1 LIYLINFKTC
11 LFLKTE
17 PLKKIQGESMKNL
30 SKEIVGRIKE
40 ISQPVK
46 IMHVCGS
53 HEHTIMHNGIRT
65 LLPKEV
71 EVVAGPGC
79 PVCCVPAREIDECL
93 KLAKQGV
100 TITTFGDMLRVPGS
114 ESSLAEAK
122 EDGADVRVVYGVN
135 NAVEIAKK
143 LDNEV
148 VFMSAGFETT
158 APTTASEILSGPPEN
173 FSILSCH
180 RLIPPALKFL
190 IESGEVNL
198 NALIEP
204 GHVSTIIGT
213 KPYNIFS
220 EKYGIPQVVAGFNP
234 LDILMAV
241 YMILRQIKAGKAEVQ
256 NEYER
261 AVREEGNLKAQ
272 QSLEEVF
279 YITSREWR
287 GFPEIPDSVMEVRDE
302 FSQYDARKKFDIKV
316 KKVKEAPT
324 GCICGPILRGVA
336 RPEECKLFKEKCNP
350 MNPIGAC
357 MVSKEGT
364 CNIAYRYSSLK

>member
-1 LIYLINFKTC
+1 
-11 LFLKTE
+11 
-17 PLKKIQGESMKNL
+17 MKNL
-30 SKEIVGRIKE
+30 SREIVGRIEE

-53 HEHTIMHNGIRT
+53 HEHTIMHHGIRS
-65 LLPKEV
+65 LLPEEV

-93 KLAKQGV
+93 KLAEQGV

-114 ESSLAEAK
+114 KSSLAEAK
-122 EDGADVRVVYGVN
+122 GDGADVRVVYGVN
-135 NAVEIAKK
+135 NAVEIAQK

-158 APTTASEILSGPPEN
+158 APTTASELLAGPPEN

-213 KPYNIFS
+213 KPYDMFS

-256 NEYER
+256 NEYKR

-272 QSLEEVF
+272 QVLEEVF

-302 FSQYDARKKFDIKV
+302 FSQFNAREKFDIKV
-316 KKVKEAPT
+316 ERVKEAPT

-336 RPEECKLFKEKCNP
+336 RPEECGLFKEKCTP

>member
-1 LIYLINFKTC
+1 
-11 LFLKTE
+11 
-17 PLKKIQGESMKNL
+17 MKNL
-30 SKEIVGRIKE
+30 SKEIVGRIQE
-40 ISQPVK
+40 ISRPVK

-53 HEHTIMHNGIRT
+53 HEHTIMQHGLRT
-65 LLPKEV
+65 LLPEEV

-93 KLAKQGV
+93 QLAEKGV

-114 ESSLAEAK
+114 DSSLQQAR
-122 EDGADVRVVYGVN
+122 EDGADVRIVYGVN

-143 LDNEV
+143 TDNDV
-148 VFMSAGFETT
+148 VFMAAGFETT
-158 APTTASEILSGPPEN
+158 APTTASELLTGPPEN

-180 RLIPPALKFL
+180 RLIPPALEFL

-213 KPYNIFS
+213 HPYVPFS
-220 EKYGIPQVVAGFNP
+220 EKYGIPQVIAGFNP

-241 YMILRQIKAGKAEVQ
+241 YMILRQIKDGKAEVQ
-256 NEYER
+256 NEYKR
-261 AVREEGNLKAQ
+261 AVRDEGNQKAQ
-272 QSLEEVF
+272 QVLEDVF
-279 YITSREWR
+279 EITSREWR
-287 GFPEIPDSVMEVRDE
+287 GFPQIPESVYEVRKE
-302 FSQYDARKKFDIKV
+302 FSDFDARKKYDIQV
-316 KKVKEAPT
+316 KEVKEAPT

-336 RPEECKLFKEKCNP
+336 RPEECTLFKKECNP
-350 MNPIGAC
+350 LNPIGAC

-364 CNIAYRYSSLK
+364 CHIAYRYSSL

>member
-1 LIYLINFKTC
+1 
-11 LFLKTE
+11 
-17 PLKKIQGESMKNL
+17 MKNL
-30 SKEIVGRIKE
+30 SKEIVGRIEE

-53 HEHTIMHNGIRT
+53 HEHTIMHHGIRT
-65 LLPKEV
+65 LLPEEV

-93 KLAKQGV
+93 QLAKKGV

-122 EDGADVRVVYGVN
+122 EDGADVRIVYGVN
-135 NAVEIAKK
+135 NAVEIAQK

-158 APTTASEILSGPPEN
+158 APATAAELLAGPPEN

-180 RLIPPALKFL
+180 RLIPPALQFL

-204 GHVSTIIGT
+204 GHVSTIIGIE
-213 KPYNIFS
+213 PYELFS

-234 LDILMAV
+234 LDVLMAV

-256 NEYER
+256 NEYKR
-261 AVREEGNLKAQ
+261 AVRDEGNLKAQ
-272 QSLEEVF
+272 EVMEKVF
-279 YITSREWR
+279 NITSREWR
-287 GFPEIPDSVMEVRDE
+287 GFPEIPNSVMEVRDE
-302 FSQYDARKKFDIKV
+302 FSQFNAREKFDIKIERV
-316 KKVKEAPT
+316 KDAPT

-336 RPEECKLFKEKCNP
+336 RPEECKLFKKECTP

-364 CNIAYRYSSLK
+364 CNIAHRYGSLK